1 MTKKLTNSTQTLNH
15 DEGEPDLKALK
26 KTATQGAY
34 WTVANYGL
42 SQALR
47 FGSNLILTRLLF
59 PDLFGLISLVNV
71 ILLGLCLFSDI
82 GIGTSIIRSKRGN
95 DPDFLNSAWTIQVI
109 RGFGIWII
117 AAVLAYPASML
128 YQNPQLIWLIPVI
141 AISIIISGFNSTAL
155 YTSYRNLAL
164 KRLVI
169 QELITQLM
177 SLTIMITWAWI
188 SPSIWALVAGVLS
201 GALISMIW
209 SHFLIP
215 GQLNRFHWD
224 KTAAQEL
231 IHFGKWIF
239 ISTILTF
246 LAGQAD
252 RVILAKIFS
261 LEMLGVYSI
270 ALTLSDVPRQI
281 VSGLSGKIIYP
292 TLSRLAHMP
301 RLEFR
306 KQLLNSRKKILIIL
320 ALALAVLV
328 SFGDILILLLYD
340 KRYEQASWMLPLL
353 AIGIWPNMLSQTSE
367 QALFAIGKPN
377 YAAFGNFFRFLFTVI
392 SIPLGFKYYGILGA
406 IIIVAMNDVPF
417 YFAITFGV
425 YREGLSSISQDI
437 KTTLMFLGI
446 LVILIYMRWLLGFGV
461 PIPELNLDFTGN

>member
-1 MTKKLTNSTQTLNH
+1 MTKKLTNSTQSLNQ
-15 DEGEPDLKALK
+15 DVSEPDLKALK
-26 KTATQGAY
+26 KSATHGAY

-95 DPDFLNSAWTIQVI
+95 DPDFLNSAWTIQVV

-117 AAVLAYPASML
+117 AAVIAYPASKL

-141 AISIIISGFNSTAL
+141 AISIVFNGFNSTAL

-164 KRLVI
+164 KKIVI
-169 QELITQLM
+169 QELITQLI
-177 SLTIMITWAWI
+177 SLTLMITWAWV
-188 SPSIWALVAGVLS
+188 SPSVWALVAGVLS

-215 GQLNRFHWD
+215 GERNRFHWD

-231 IHFGKWIF
+231 VHFGKWIF

-252 RVILAKIFS
+252 RVILGKIFS

-270 ALTLSDVPRQI
+270 ALTLSDVPRQV

-301 RLEFR
+301 RGDFR
-306 KQLLNSRKKILIIL
+306 EQLLNSRKKILLIL
-320 ALALAVLV
+320 ALALSVLV
-328 SFGDILILLLYD
+328 SFGDILILHLYD
-340 KRYEQASWMLPLL
+340 KRYDQASWMLTLL

-367 QALFAIGKPN
+367 QALFAIGNPN
-377 YAAFGNFFRFLFTVI
+377 YAAIGNFFRFLFNVI
-392 SIPLGFKYYGILGA
+392 GIPLGFKYFGILGA
-406 IIIVAMNDVPF
+406 ITIVAMNDVPF
-417 YFAITFGV
+417 YFAIAFGV
-425 YREGLSSISQDI
+425 SREGLSSFSQDI
-437 KTTLMFLGI
+437 KATLIFTVAVG
-446 LVILIYMRWLLGFGV
+446 ILIYGRWLLGFGL
-461 PIPELNLDFTGN
+461 PMTGLFW